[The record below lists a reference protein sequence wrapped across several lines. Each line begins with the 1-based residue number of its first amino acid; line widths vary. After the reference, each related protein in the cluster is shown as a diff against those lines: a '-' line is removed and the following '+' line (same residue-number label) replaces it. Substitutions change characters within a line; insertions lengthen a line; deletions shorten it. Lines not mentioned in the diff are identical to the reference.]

1 MNLIISKSDI
11 GVVRKKNEDYCWGGT
26 NNNNDILLVVCDG
39 LGSYEGS
46 HEASKIAV
54 EVFKNSFLNNEYLSK
69 NIKQWFK
76 DNISKIK
83 NDFNNLIKQQ
93 PKYKNMST
101 TIVLTLIIKKV
112 AYTFWI
118 GDSRAYILKKDNVYQ
133 ITKDHNLFNYLKN
146 HNTKEELYIKYK
158 NDLFS
163 ITNFID
169 KEQKEIEFD
178 FIEHK
183 LKSKDIILLTS
194 DGLHNFIDL
203 ENLYQLLKDE
213 QNIEDNKNLII
224 KMAIE
229 NNSDDNISFVSCYKG
244 K

>member
-1 MNLIISKSDI
+1 MSLIISKSDI
-11 GVVRKKNEDYCWGGT
+11 GVVRKKNEDYWWGGK
-26 NNNNDILLVVCDG
+26 NDNNDTLLIVCDG
-39 LGSYEGS
+39 LGSYNGS
-46 HEASKIAV
+46 HEASRITV
-54 EVFKNSFLNNEYLSK
+54 ETFKNSFLSKQYLSK
-69 NIKQWFK
+69 NIKQWFE

-83 NDFNNLIKQQ
+83 DEFINAIKQQ
-93 PKYKNMST
+93 PKYKSMST
-101 TIVLTLIIKKV
+101 TIVLTLIIKKT

-133 ITKDHNLFNYLKN
+133 ITKDHNLFNHLKN
-146 HNTKEELYIKYK
+146 RNAKEELYIKYK

-169 KEQKEIEFD
+169 KEQKESQFD
-178 FIEHK
+178 FVEQK

-203 ENLYQLLKDE
+203 EYLYPLLKDDK
-213 QNIEDNKNLII
+213 NIENNKNLII

-229 NNSDDNISFVSCYKG
+229 NNSDDNISFVSYYKG
-244 K
+244 I